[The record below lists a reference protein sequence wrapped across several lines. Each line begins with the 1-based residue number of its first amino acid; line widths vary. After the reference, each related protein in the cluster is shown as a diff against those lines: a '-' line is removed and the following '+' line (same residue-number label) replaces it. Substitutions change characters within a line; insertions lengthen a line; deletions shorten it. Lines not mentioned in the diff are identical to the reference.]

1 MIIGAGM
8 VQMADAGAIVSREN
22 SEIAVLEVAAQPSVL
37 ACGTCSEWAL
47 FLEGGYQSWVSG
59 VVLGLQELKSPADGA
74 GAGGKMGEVA
84 ALPCSQCG

>member
-47 FLEGGYQSWVSG
+47 FFGSGLPNWVSG
-59 VVLGLQELKSPADGA
+59 AVLG
-74 GAGGKMGEVA
+74 
-84 ALPCSQCG
+84 CRN